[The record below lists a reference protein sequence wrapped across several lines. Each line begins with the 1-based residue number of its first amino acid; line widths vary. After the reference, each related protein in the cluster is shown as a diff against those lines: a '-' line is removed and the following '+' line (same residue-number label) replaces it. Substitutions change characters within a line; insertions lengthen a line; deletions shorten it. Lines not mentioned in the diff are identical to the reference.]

1 MPDYQP
7 FPNVIGRVG
16 RGGTEVRD
24 VKDNQVARFSVA
36 QRTGFGEGATQWYDV
51 EVWSTRRNGEPEPL
65 FTKVQ
70 SLQQGQLV
78 AVESL
83 TPKERTH
90 NEKTYVTLPALNVWR
105 LTDIAEESG
114 DEW

>member
-1 MPDYQP
+1 MADYAD

-16 RGGTEVRD
+16 RETVVRD
-24 VKDNQVARFSVA
+24 VKDQQVAQFSLA
-36 QRTGFGEGATQWYDV
+36 QRTGFGDGATKWYDV
-51 EVWSTRRNGEPEPL
+51 EVWSTRRNGDPEPL

-70 SLQQGQLV
+70 SLQKGQLV

-90 NEKTYVTLPALNVWR
+90 NERTYVTLPALNVWR
-105 LTDIAEESG
+105 LTDIG
-114 DEW
+114 DDGSDW